1 MSGAYYKL
9 SAERSECVSNLKI
22 HKLLSFS
29 NRANYRYCSMGGELV
44 YERNEDNGRK
54 LILVHN
60 EKKTDISSCPPVGR
74 VSTEA
79 KRLLKWVCLENYLK
93 SLKSF

>member
-1 MSGAYYKL
+1 
-9 SAERSECVSNLKI
+9 
-22 HKLLSFS
+22 
-29 NRANYRYCSMGGELV
+29 MGGELV

-60 EKKTDISSCPPVGR
+60 EKKTDISSCSPVGR

-79 KRLLKWVCLENYLK
+79 KRLLK
-93 SLKSF
+93 